1 MDVAT
6 S

>member
-6 S
+6 